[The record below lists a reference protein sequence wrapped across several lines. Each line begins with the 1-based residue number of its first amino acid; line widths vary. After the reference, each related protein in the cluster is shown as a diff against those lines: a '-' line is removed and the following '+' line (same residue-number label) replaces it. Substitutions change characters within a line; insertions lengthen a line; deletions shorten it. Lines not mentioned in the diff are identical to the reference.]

1 MNYEL
6 RNGEDK
12 SFALIEILVVVGVL
26 VILLAI
32 SVPAFKIFHK
42 ESDLN
47 NSAEEIINALRLAQ
61 SKALASQ
68 EASQYGV
75 YFSTT
80 TLPQQYIL
88 FKGVSYETRAT
99 SSDVIYNL
107 PESLEIYQSD
117 FDEAV
122 FEKITGKTIQSGK
135 VYLRLKDNPSK
146 TKSIYVE
153 KSGQIGLNASI
164 FASDEN
170 RIKDSRHIHIDY
182 GRIIS
187 VSTEKI
193 VLIFEG
199 GTTKTITIADN
210 ILNNQIFWEG
220 EVDVAGSIQKIKI
233 HTHRLNS
240 PDTQFSIHRDRRFN
254 TKTLKIDIDDVP
266 DLDSGSLLEYSA
278 DGLTTTSTSLY
289 TSNLQW
295 Q

>member
-1 MNYEL
+1 MKN
-6 RNGEDK
+6 
-12 SFALIEILVVVGVL
+12 SFTLIEVLVVVGVL

-32 SVPAFKIFHK
+32 SVPAFKVFYK

-47 NSAEEIINALRLAQ
+47 NSVEEIINALRLAQ
-61 SKALASQ
+61 SNALAS
-68 EASQYGV
+68 EGASQYGV

-88 FKGVSYETRAT
+88 FKGASYGTRTILA
-99 SSDVIYNL
+99 DVIYSL
-107 PESLEIYQSD
+107 PESVEIYQLD

-135 VYLRLKDNPSK
+135 VYLRLKDNLSK

-153 KSGQIGLNASI
+153 KSGQIGLVASVL
-164 FASDEN
+164 ASDEN

-187 VSTEKI
+187 VLTEKI
-193 VLIFEG
+193 VLTFES
-199 GTTKTITIADN
+199 GTTKTIIIADN
-210 ILNNQIFWEG
+210 MAGNQIFWEG

-233 HTHRLNS
+233 HTHRLNG
-240 PDTQFSIHRDRRFN
+240 PDTQFSIHRDRRYN
-254 TKTLKIDIDDVP
+254 TKPLKIDIDDAP
-266 DLDSGSLLEYSA
+266 DPDPGTLLEYSA

-289 TSNLQW
+289 VTNFQW

>member
-1 MNYEL
+1 M
-6 RNGEDK
+6 K
-12 SFALIEILVVVGVL
+12 SFTLIEVLVVVGVL

-32 SVPAFKIFHK
+32 SVPAFKIFNK

-47 NSAEEIINALRLAQ
+47 NSAEEIINTLRLAQ

-80 TLPQQYIL
+80 TSFQQYIL
-88 FKGVSYETRAT
+88 FKGASYATRAT

-107 PESLEIYQSD
+107 PKSVEIYQLD

-122 FEKITGKTIQSGK
+122 FEKITGGAVQAGK
-135 VYLRLKDNPSK
+135 VFLRLKSDTSK

-153 KSGQIGLNASI
+153 KSGQIGLTASI
-164 FASDEN
+164 LVSDEN
-170 RIKDSRHIHIDY
+170 RIKDSRHIHVDY

-187 VSTEKI
+187 ISTEKI
-193 VLIFEG
+193 VLTFEG
-199 GTTKTITIADN
+199 GTTKTITVADN
-210 ILNNQIFWEG
+210 MADNQIFWEG

-240 PDTQFSIHRDRRFN
+240 PDTQFCIHRDRGYN
-254 TKTLKIDIDDVP
+254 TKTLKIDINDVP
-266 DLDSGSLLEYSA
+266 DLDLGSLLEYSA
-278 DGLTTTSTSLY
+278 DGLTATSTSLY
-289 TSNLQW
+289 VPNLQW